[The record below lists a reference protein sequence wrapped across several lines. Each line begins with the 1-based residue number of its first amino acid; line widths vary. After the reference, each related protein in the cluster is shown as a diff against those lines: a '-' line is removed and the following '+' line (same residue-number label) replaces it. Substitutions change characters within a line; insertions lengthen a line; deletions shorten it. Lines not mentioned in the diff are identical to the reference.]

1 MLVELFILAILLT
14 LVVLGIRG
22 GRSAALD
29 KPLIIQSPGR
39 YHITLAP
46 QLDRAQTFI
55 DQIAGQ
61 FAQALPFPGDIP
73 GQYFAVRD
81 PDVLAQEGKFYLLA
95 VSYIG
100 RLLYFQAIDPQPLL
114 RDSDS
119 HLKQV
124 REFSEAVLALHPLAH
139 PADDDEVAKLRN
151 AVDLAARNLNIS
163 VKPLTE
169 TE

>member
-1 MLVELFILAILLT
+1 MLVELFILVLLIT

-22 GRSAALD
+22 GKSAALD

-39 YHITLAP
+39 YHFTLAP

-55 DQIAGQ
+55 EQIASQ
-61 FAQALPFPGDIP
+61 FAEAHPLQGDIP

-81 PDVLAQEGKFYLLA
+81 PDVLAQEDKFYLLA
-95 VSYIG
+95 VSYLG
-100 RLLYFQAIDPQPLL
+100 GQLYFQAINPQPLL

-119 HLKQV
+119 HLKQL
-124 REFSEAVLALHPLAH
+124 REFSEAVLALHPLAY
-139 PADDDEVAKLRN
+139 PVDGDEVDKLCK
-151 AVDLAARNLNIS
+151 AVDLAARQLNIS
-163 VKPLTE
+163 LKPLTE

>member
-1 MLVELFILAILLT
+1 MFVELFILALLIT

-22 GRSAALD
+22 GKSVALD

-39 YHITLAP
+39 YHFTLAP
-46 QLDRAQTFI
+46 QLERAQTFI
-55 DQIAGQ
+55 EQIASQ
-61 FAQALPFPGDIP
+61 FAQAHPLQGDIP
-73 GQYFAVRD
+73 GQHFAVRD
-81 PDVLAQEGKFYLLA
+81 PDVLAQEGEFYLLA
-95 VSYIG
+95 VSYLG
-100 RLLYFQAIDPQPLL
+100 DLLYFQAINPRPLL

-124 REFSEAVLALHPLAH
+124 REFSEAVLALHPVVN
-139 PADDDEVAKLRN
+139 PAGGNEVEKLRR
-151 AVDLAARNLNIS
+151 AVDLAAHQLKIS